1 MEDYQDMM
9 NDECMEMTQDDI
21 RKVITS
27 CRKRLGKSKK
37 YTGNGVPETAKKQTC
52 CDTKGFG
59 K

>member
-1 MEDYQDMM
+1 M